1 MSSNAPLLPT
11 PVTSKIAPDTLEG
24 MGPRLERYWN
34 LLADWV
40 QGNALELTIAVVAA
54 VLLFFALSWLRR
66 MAARIARQSEH
77 RSALKSII
85 ARTISRTSKFFRV
98 MVAIEL
104 VNGFANAPAAVAT
117 TIEVLFTIAFVIQVA
132 IWLREIILGLIER
145 RAGEGEEEHETLA
158 SAMVLIRILVSFA
171 LFAIA
176 AIVILDNLGVN
187 VTGLIAGLG
196 VGGIAI
202 GLAAQGIFSDLFAA
216 ISIIFD
222 KPFRRGDVIGY
233 DTTTATVEKIGM
245 KSTRL
250 RALSGETKVISN
262 SKLLDMEI
270 TNFTVLTYRRTTYT
284 LGLVYNTPTAKI
296 AQLPGWLET
305 VIEQNGGRFVRAGFT
320 GFSASSVDIQITFD
334 VDSLDYQEVFGKR
347 HEIGIGIL
355 DLLKREQ
362 IDTAFPTQTAY
373 TAAPDGTLIMPYPP
387 AAPKAAKTPSGNDS
401 LPGKNGA
408 QSMP

>member
-1 MSSNAPLLPT
+1 MSAPTSASSVPLLAKVT
-11 PVTSKIAPDTLEG
+11 PDAIEG

-34 LLADWV
+34 LIVDWV

-54 VLLFFALSWLRR
+54 ILLFFALSWLRR
-66 MAARIARQSEH
+66 VAARIARESEH
-77 RSALKSII
+77 RSAMKSIV
-85 ARTISRTSKFFRV
+85 ARTISRTSKFFRL

-104 VNGFANAPAAVAT
+104 VNGFANAPAPVAT
-117 TIEVLFTIAFVIQVA
+117 TIEVLFTIAVVIQGA

-145 RAGEGEEEHETLA
+145 RAGEGEHEHETLA
-158 SAMVLIRILVSFA
+158 SAMVLIRILVSFG

-233 DTTTATVEKIGM
+233 GTTTATVEKIGM

-270 TNFTVLTYRRTTYT
+270 TNFTVLTYRRTTFT
-284 LGLVYNTPTAKI
+284 IGLVYNTPTAKI
-296 AQLPGWLET
+296 TQLPGWLET
-305 VIEQNGGRFVRAGFT
+305 VVEENGGRFVRAGFT
-320 GFSASSVDIQITFD
+320 GFNASSIDIQITFD

-347 HEIGIGIL
+347 HDIGVGIL
-355 DLLKREQ
+355 DLLKHEQ
-362 IDTAFPTQTAY
+362 IDTAFPTQIAY

-387 AAPKAAKTPSGNDS
+387 TAEQAAKTLQGSDSWPS
-401 LPGKNGA
+401 KNSA
-408 QSMP
+408 QSKP